1 MTKDRILAATALATI
16 FLFSASTTA
25 LAQSANSE
33 PKSSEAPAE
42 DNAENKDDLIVVTGS
57 RIPRPQYEGT
67 IPGGSVTAQQ
77 IEARA
82 FTNTIDAL
90 NDIPLVGPG
99 ANNLGTNGGQP
110 SSLGVSFVDL
120 LDLGTQRTLTL
131 VNGRRFVSGNAGSL
145 FVQGNTTGG
154 QVDINSI
161 PTALVERVDT
171 LTVGGAVAYG
181 SDAIAGVVNTILKDD
196 FEGTQVSF
204 LSSISSK
211 GDAFT
216 YRVTGITGLNFAKGR
231 GNIVA
236 SFESNHEDGVQGN
249 QRSQIRFSAVAPT
262 FFGNGGRRNT
272 AFAPSLNIN
281 VALNND
287 GAFLRAADDGVPNN
301 PIFPPGFS
309 GGSIL
314 ISLPGAIF
322 QAPAANNTMALNQIA
337 TLAATP
343 ANARPLPF
351 LTQAGNTQ
359 LVPGVPIASGVAG
372 CSTMLA
378 TFCRFAPS
386 SLPGTAAQQAA
397 FANSVIARFA
407 PNLSGQGTAAQ
418 QTTLAINLLQA
429 NLPTPREF
437 LAQNPGTNINTFIGS
452 LIPNFLDVAN
462 PDPATAPFF
471 ARVAVP
477 IQFDSAGNVIQITPA
492 RIAATTPSTTGGAV
506 GGDFFNTAPFTVLR
520 VEQDR
525 DIFNFIG
532 HYDVT
537 DSIRLYTENQY
548 SKVTSLA
555 KRNLASS
562 NTITSGTTENAA
574 LILNINNPFLDAA
587 DRAALTAAG
596 VTNNF
601 ILSRQNQD
609 IVPDNPARAE
619 SDTYRTVIGAKG
631 DFNLLNRKFDFDAS
645 FTYGRADLFGERFQ
659 IKDIEYA
666 LAVDAAVD
674 PATGRIVCRSQL
686 TGSTALPPGV
696 VGQELVRTPGPD
708 GVIVERLVNR
718 TVTQA
723 QINACVP
730 FNPFGFGQQS
740 QAARDYVRADTTLDN
755 KQQQYFGQVSLGGS
769 LFDLPAGPLGFS
781 LIGEYRRESLSFK
794 VDDISLNGGTRTAA
808 LANTK
813 GFTEAYEFGG
823 EVRIPI
829 FGRDFNLPLLRNVE
843 INPGVR
849 FVRQTGGAPNVR
861 LLNGSLLEQKQ
872 KGDTNTIYS
881 IAGSWRPI
889 KDISFR
895 ANLTRSIKQPS
906 IVELFLGGQPAF
918 SGVADPCSTANITG
932 GIRPATRRANCEASV
947 IAAGLAT
954 DRAGAATFLNAFV
967 PSGTGI
973 NGTFAGSPGLKPE
986 RGKSFTVG
994 TVITPRFVP
1003 KLSFSADYINV
1014 KVLDQI
1020 IPTGIGTALQVCLDS
1035 PTFPNTSAEVGVD
1048 VCSFFSRQNAS
1059 GPRPFEVDNGFN
1071 SGFINLGALQV
1082 KAINFSG
1089 DYEFGLDSIFGGSSA
1104 GVIKLSGNAYYLID
1118 YLDAPDGDLGNA
1130 LQTKGSFGRPEWEMQ
1145 FRARYENEGFN
1156 TQVTVNRQGRTKL
1169 LNNGVPATIEVQDV
1183 LRFPAF
1189 VRTDATIGYSFGS
1202 DRQYGFQ
1209 FTVRNLFDKQ
1219 YAGPFAVGNV
1229 VDLIGRR
1236 FTLSGRVK
1244 F

>member
-1 MTKDRILAATALATI
+1 MRKDRILAATALATV
-16 FLFSASTTA
+16 FAFSMSATA
-25 LAQSANSE
+25 MAQVTN
-33 PKSSEAPAE
+33 PDLPTEAPAA
-42 DNAENKDDLIVVTGS
+42 DQAEGPGELIVVTGS

-67 IPGGSVTAQQ
+67 IPGASVTAQQ
-77 IEARA
+77 IESRA
-82 FTNTIDAL
+82 FTNTIDVL
-90 NDIPLVGPG
+90 NDLPLVGPG

-145 FVQGNTTGG
+145 FVQGNTTGS

-161 PTALVERVDT
+161 PTALVQRIDV

-181 SDAIAGVVNTILKDD
+181 SDAIAGVVNTILRED
-196 FEGTQVSF
+196 FAGTQVSG

-216 YRVTGITGLNFAKGR
+216 YRLTGITGVNFANNR
-231 GNIVA
+231 GNVVLSI
-236 SFESNHEDGVQGN
+236 ESNRDDGVQGD
-249 QRSQIRFSAVAPT
+249 QRSQVRFSATAPT

-272 AFAPSLNIN
+272 GFAPLLGIN

-322 QAPAANNTMALNQIA
+322 QAPAANNAVALNQIA
-337 TLAATP
+337 TLAGTP
-343 ANARPLPF
+343 TNARPNPF
-351 LTQAGNTQ
+351 LTQAGNVQ
-359 LVPGVPIASGVAG
+359 LVPGIPIAAGVAG
-372 CSTMLA
+372 CATTLA

-386 SLPGTAAQQAA
+386 SLPGTAAQQAI
-397 FANSVIARFA
+397 FANSVITRFA
-407 PNLSGQGTAAQ
+407 PNLAGQGTTAQ

-437 LAQNPGTNINTFIGS
+437 LAQNPNTDINAFIGTF
-452 LIPNFLDVAN
+452 IPNFLDVAN
-462 PDPATAPFF
+462 PNAATAPFLP
-471 ARVAVP
+471 RVAVP
-477 IQFDSAGNVIQITPA
+477 IQFDAAGNVVQITPA
-492 RIAATTPSTTGGAV
+492 RLTPTTPSTTGGAV

-520 VEQDR
+520 VQQDR

-532 HYDVT
+532 HYNVT
-537 DSIRLYTENQY
+537 DNIRIYTENQY
-548 SKVTSLA
+548 SKVVSVA

-609 IVPDNPARAE
+609 IDSENPARGE
-619 SDTYRTVIGAKG
+619 TDTYRTVVGTKG
-631 DFNLLNRKFDFDAS
+631 DFNLLDRKFNFDAS
-645 FTYGRADLFGERFQ
+645 FTYGRSEVFGERFQ
-659 IKDIEYA
+659 VKDIEYA
-666 LAVDAAVD
+666 LAVDAAIN
-674 PATGRIVCRSQL
+674 PANGQIVCRSQL

-696 VGQELVRTPGPD
+696 VAQELVRTPGPD

-740 QAARDYVRADTTLDN
+740 QAARDYVRADTTLEN
-755 KQQQYFGQVSLGGS
+755 KGQQYFGQVSLGGS
-769 LFDLPAGPLGFS
+769 FFDLPAGPLGFNVV
-781 LIGEYRRESLSFK
+781 GEYRRESLNFK
-794 VDDISLNGGTRTAA
+794 VDDLSLNGATRTAA

-813 GFTEAYEFGG
+813 GFTEAFEFGG
-823 EVRIPI
+823 EIRIPI
-829 FGRDFNLPLLRNVE
+829 FGDDFNLPLLRNLE
-843 INPGVR
+843 FNPGVR

-881 IAGSWRPI
+881 LAGSWRPI
-889 KDISFR
+889 KDITFR

-918 SGVADPCSTANITG
+918 SGVADPCSQGNITG

-954 DRAGAATFLNAFV
+954 DQSSAAAFLNAYV

-994 TVITPRFVP
+994 TVISPRFIP
-1003 KLSFSADYINV
+1003 KLSFSADYTDV
-1014 KVLDQI
+1014 KVLNQI

-1035 PTFPNTSAEVGVD
+1035 PVFPNTSSEVGVD
-1048 VCSFFSRQNAS
+1048 VCSFFSRRAAGQDRA
-1059 GPRPFEVDNGFN
+1059 FEVDNGFN

-1089 DYEFGLDSIFGGSSA
+1089 DYEFSLDSIFGGTGA
-1104 GVIKLSGNAYYLID
+1104 GKISLFGNAYYLVD
-1118 YLDAPDGDLGNA
+1118 YLDAPDGNLSNA

-1145 FRARYENEGFN
+1145 FRARYENGGLN

-1169 LNNGVPATIEVQDV
+1169 LNNGAPATIEVQDV
-1183 LRFPAF
+1183 LRFPSF
-1189 VRTDATIGYSFGS
+1189 TRTDATVGYSFG
-1202 DRQYGFQ
+1202 DNQQYGFQ

-1219 YAGPFAVGNV
+1219 YAGPFAVGNS

-1236 FTLSGRVK
+1236 YTLTGRVK

>member
-1 MTKDRILAATALATI
+1 MKKDRILAATALATV
-16 FLFSASTTA
+16 FVFSMSTA
-25 LAQSANSE
+25 AMAQDAAKLE
-33 PKSSEAPAE
+33 TPAPAE
-42 DNAENKDDLIVVTGS
+42 DESKDPGELIIVTGS

-67 IPGGSVTAQQ
+67 IPGASVTAEQ
-77 IEARA
+77 IGSRA
-82 FTNTIDAL
+82 FTNTIDVL

-161 PTALVERVDT
+161 PTALVQRIDV

-181 SDAIAGVVNTILKDD
+181 SDAIAGVVNTILRED
-196 FEGTQVSF
+196 FEGTEVSG

-216 YRVTGITGLNFAKGR
+216 YRLTGITGINFAKGR
-231 GNIVA
+231 GNVVA
-236 SFESNHEDGVQGN
+236 SFETNRDDGVQGD

-272 AFAPSLNIN
+272 AFAPSLGIN

-314 ISLPGAIF
+314 ISIPGAIF
-322 QAPAANNTMALNQIA
+322 QAPAANNTTALNQVA
-337 TLAATP
+337 TLAGTP
-343 ANARPLPF
+343 TNARPNPF
-351 LTQAGNTQ
+351 LTQAGNVQ
-359 LVPGVPIASGVAG
+359 LVPGIPIAAGVAG
-372 CSTMLA
+372 CATTLA

-397 FANSVIARFA
+397 FASSVITRFA
-407 PNLSGQGTAAQ
+407 PSLAGQGTTAQ
-418 QTTLAINLLQA
+418 QATLAINLLQS

-437 LAQNPGTNINTFIGS
+437 LTQNPNTNINTFIGS

-462 PDPATAPFF
+462 TDPATAPFF
-471 ARVAVP
+471 PRVAVP
-477 IQFDSAGNVIQITPA
+477 IQFDAAGNVIQITPA
-492 RIAATTPSTTGGAV
+492 RIAPTTPSTTGGAV

-520 VEQDR
+520 TQQDR

-532 HYDVT
+532 HYDIT
-537 DSIRLYTENQY
+537 DNIRLYTENQY
-548 SKVTSLA
+548 SSVKSLA
-555 KRNLASS
+555 RRNLASS

-609 IVPDNPARAE
+609 IDSNNPAEAKSE
-619 SDTYRTVIGAKG
+619 TYRSVIGTKG
-631 DFNLLNRKFDFDAS
+631 DFNLLDRKFNFDAS

-666 LAVDAAVD
+666 LAVDAAIN
-674 PATGRIVCRSQL
+674 PANGQIVCRSQL

-696 VGQELVRTPGPD
+696 VAQELVRTPGPD

-769 LFDLPAGPLGFS
+769 FFDLPAGPFS
-781 LIGEYRRESLSFK
+781 FSVVGEYRRESLNFK
-794 VDDISLNGGTRTAA
+794 VDDLSLNGATRTAA

-823 EVRIPI
+823 EIRIPI
-829 FGRDFNLPLLRNVE
+829 FGDNFNLPLLRNLE
-843 INPGVR
+843 LNPGVR

-881 IAGSWRPI
+881 LAGSWRPI
-889 KDISFR
+889 KDIIFR

-918 SGVADPCSTANITG
+918 SGVADPCSTGNITA

-947 IAAGLAT
+947 ITAGLAT
-954 DRAGAATFLNAFV
+954 DRSSAASFLNTFV

-994 TVITPRFVP
+994 TVISPRFIP

-1014 KVLDQI
+1014 KVLNQI
-1020 IPTGIGTALQVCLDS
+1020 IPTGVGTALQVCLDS

-1048 VCSFFSRQNAS
+1048 VCSFFSRRAAGQDRA
-1059 GPRPFEVDNGFN
+1059 FEVDNGFN

-1089 DYEFGLDSIFGGSSA
+1089 DYEFELDSIFGGTGA
-1104 GVIKLSGNAYYLID
+1104 GKIKLFGNAYYLID
-1118 YLDAPDGDLGNA
+1118 YLDAPDGNLGNA
-1130 LQTKGSFGRPEWEMQ
+1130 QQTKGSFGRPEWEMQ
-1145 FRARYENEGFN
+1145 FRARYENGGLN

-1183 LRFPAF
+1183 LRFPSF
-1189 VRTDATIGYSFGS
+1189 TRTDATIGYSFGD

-1236 FTLSGRVK
+1236 YTVTGRVK

>member
-1 MTKDRILAATALATI
+1 MKNNRVLAATALATVL
-16 FLFSASTTA
+16 LFSASTTA
-25 LAQSANSE
+25 IAQASNAE
-33 PKSSEAPAE
+33 PPVAAPAE
-42 DNAENKDDLIVVTGS
+42 DEAKDPGELIVVTGS

-82 FTNTIDAL
+82 FTNTIDVL

-161 PTALVERVDT
+161 PTALVARIDT

-196 FEGTQVSF
+196 FEGTQVSG

-216 YRVTGITGLNFAKGR
+216 YRITGITGLNFAKGR

-236 SFESNHEDGVQGN
+236 SFESNHEDGVQGD
-249 QRSQIRFSAVAPT
+249 QRSQIRFSATAPT

-272 AFAPSLNIN
+272 AFAASLGIN

-322 QAPAANNTMALNQIA
+322 QAPTANNTTALNQIA
-337 TLAATP
+337 TLAGTAT
-343 ANARPLPF
+343 NARPAPF
-351 LTQAGNTQ
+351 LTQAGNVQ

-372 CSTMLA
+372 CSTALA

-386 SLPGTAAQQAA
+386 SLPGTAAQQTA
-397 FANSVIARFA
+397 FANSVITRFA

-437 LAQNPGTNINTFIGS
+437 LAQNPNTDINAFIGTF
-452 LIPNFLDVAN
+452 IPNFLDVAN
-462 PDPATAPFF
+462 PNAATAPFLP
-471 ARVAVP
+471 RVAVP
-477 IQFDSAGNVIQITPA
+477 IQFDNAGNVVQVTAA
-492 RIAATTPSTTGGAV
+492 RITATTPSTTGGAV

-532 HYDVT
+532 HYDIA
-537 DSIRLYTENQY
+537 DSFRLYTENQY
-548 SKVTSLA
+548 SRVTSVS

-609 IVPDNPARAE
+609 IDADNPAKAK
-619 SDTYRTVIGAKG
+619 SDTYRTVVGAKG
-631 DFNLLNRKFDFDAS
+631 DFNLLDRKFDFDAS

-666 LAVDAAVD
+666 LAVDAVVN
-674 PATGRIVCRSQL
+674 PANGQIVCRSQL

-696 VGQELVRTPGPD
+696 VAQELVRTPGPD

-769 LFDLPAGPLGFS
+769 FFDLPAGPLGFS
-781 LIGEYRRESLSFK
+781 VVGEYRRESLSFK

-813 GFTEAYEFGG
+813 GFTEAFEFGG
-823 EVRIPI
+823 EIRIPI
-829 FGRDFNLPLLRNVE
+829 FGQDFNLPLLRNVE

-849 FVRQTGGAPNVR
+849 FVRQTGGAPSVR

-918 SGVADPCSTANITG
+918 SGVADPCSTANIG
-932 GIRPATRRANCEASV
+932 AGIRPATRRANCEASV
-947 IAAGLAT
+947 IAAGLAA
-954 DRAGAATFLNAFV
+954 DRSSAAAFLNNFV

-1003 KLSFSADYINV
+1003 KLNFSADYINV
-1014 KVLDQI
+1014 KVLNQI

-1048 VCSFFSRQNAS
+1048 VCSFFSRRNSTAPDRQ
-1059 GPRPFEVDNGFN
+1059 FEVDNGFN

-1089 DYEFGLDSIFGGSSA
+1089 DYEFELDSIFGGSGA
-1104 GVIKLSGNAYYLID
+1104 GKISLFGNAYYLID
-1118 YLDAPDGDLGNA
+1118 YLDAPDGNLGNA
-1130 LQTKGSFGRPEWEMQ
+1130 QQTKGSFGRPEWEMQ
-1145 FRARYENEGFN
+1145 FRARYENAGFN

-1169 LNNGVPATIEVQDV
+1169 LNAGVPATIEVQDV

-1202 DRQYGFQ
+1202 DQQYGFQ
-1209 FTVRNLFDKQ
+1209 LTARNLFDKQ

-1236 FTLSGRVK
+1236 FTLTGRVK